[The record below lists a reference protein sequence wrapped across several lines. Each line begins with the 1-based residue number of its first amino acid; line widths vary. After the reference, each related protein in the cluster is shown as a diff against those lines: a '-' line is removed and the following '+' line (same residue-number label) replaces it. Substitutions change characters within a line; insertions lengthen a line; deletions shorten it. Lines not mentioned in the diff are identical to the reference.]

1 MLLDIIFQDTHFF
14 GDAIAEEQIV
24 HIEKR
29 HPDGKKAEKDV
40 ISKAKQGMQHNKT
53 KLHFFS
59 VDANRTLWGCAI
71 ICTIFEHCM
80 TFLRASLVF
89 IAIFSGL
96 FMSNGCQNAPEKAGP
111 KDIVW
116 IKNSHAQLFRIGH
129 SKTDSF
135 LEVFDAP
142 NTMLSLGKFYWG
154 SSFKIDGYQ
163 KIKNRSEIVSLS
175 AIHTGMLAELG
186 LIKLIVGV
194 ESKQYI
200 AHPAGYQSSLIDS
213 AQELAPD
220 GPIMPE
226 KLANLK
232 PQLLI
237 GYVFNIQEKNT
248 IERIAK
254 NHFPVIWA
262 NNHLE
267 SHPLGRAEWIVA
279 IGWLL
284 GKSKESTELFRGIAK
299 EYLAIAKQASE
310 SLDGKANSA
319 EHGAASDP
327 AQGEKSTKGSENS
340 NVRPTV
346 MMNIPYNGQWFV
358 PQDQS
363 YMSQFILDAGGI
375 PITLQSEGSGSNM
388 VGLEKALQAMKLAD
402 IWINTDQCNT
412 RKCLVE
418 MDPRVQNIKALQSN
432 RVFNF
437 NKKLNPNGSNSY
449 WDLGC
454 IFPNLVL
461 RDLHK
466 IMQNDTQSLYFYQR
480 CK

>member
-1 MLLDIIFQDTHFF
+1 
-14 GDAIAEEQIV
+14 
-24 HIEKR
+24 
-29 HPDGKKAEKDV
+29 
-40 ISKAKQGMQHNKT
+40 MQHNKT

-59 VDANRTLWGCAI
+59 VVPNQTLWGCAI

-80 TFLRASLVF
+80 TSLRASLVF
-89 IAIFSGL
+89 TTILIAISML
-96 FMSNGCQNAPEKAGP
+96 NGCQNAPKKSGP
-111 KDIVW
+111 DDIVW
-116 IKNSHAQLFRIGH
+116 IKNTHAQLFRIGLT
-129 SKTDSF
+129 KTDSF
-135 LEVFDAP
+135 LEVYDAP
-142 NTMLSLGKFYWG
+142 KSMLSIGKFCWG
-154 SSFKIDGYQ
+154 STLKIEGYQ
-163 KIKNRSEIVSLS
+163 KIENRDKIVSLS

-186 LIKLIVGV
+186 LAKSIVGV

-200 AHPAGYQSSLIDS
+200 AHPAIYSSSLLNS
-213 AQELAPD
+213 VQELAPD
-220 GPIMPE
+220 GPVIPE
-226 KLANLK
+226 KLANIK
-232 PQLLI
+232 PQILI

-267 SHPLGRAEWIVA
+267 PHPLGRAEWIVA
-279 IGWLL
+279 MGWLL
-284 GKSKESTELFRGIAK
+284 GKSKESSNLFKGISK

-310 SLDGKANSA
+310 PDQEK
-319 EHGAASDP
+319 
-327 AQGEKSTKGSENS
+327 KSTTGPNRSK
-340 NVRPTV
+340 VRPTV

-358 PQDQS
+358 PQGQS
-363 YMSQFILDAGGI
+363 YMSQFILDAGGM
-375 PITLQSEGSGSNM
+375 PITHQPKGSGSNM
-388 VGLEKALQAMKLAD
+388 VGLEKALRAMKLAD

-418 MDPRVQNIKALQSN
+418 MDPRVMNIKALQSN

-454 IFPNLVL
+454 IFPNIVL

-466 IMQNDTQSLYFYQR
+466 IIQNDTQSMYFYQR
-480 CK
+480 CN